1 MIDILNKE
9 DSPYQVNHVSSLG
22 SIFFAKEEVKDYTSA
37 KTSDTQMFARYF
49 LYMLDNGI
57 HLAPSQFEAMFLST
71 AHTDAVIEETLDKV
85 SRFFEK

>member
-1 MIDILNKE
+1 M
-9 DSPYQVNHVSSLG
+9 
-22 SIFFAKEEVKDYTSA
+22 KDYTSA
-37 KTSDTQMFARYF
+37 KTSDTQSVCQIIS
-49 LYMLDNGI
+49 LHMLDNGI